1 MSNVVLLVA
10 EKRST
15 IDVIQGS
22 NKLYNTV
29 SSLTLYNILLRVSI
43 ELKA

>member
-1 MSNVVLLVA
+1 MSNVALLVA

-15 IDVIQGS
+15 IDVIQGI